1 VNGPLVVAAVVLD
14 GSWAACARDRNGRR
28 RLRRQAGRLSGYGVH
43 LVLVG
48 PQSARVAVG
57 WSSPGGLG
65 LRVLASAD
73 GRVLEVGDDERRDLR
88 SSLHSGSTVGEWL
101 GERGIGPGLVLLVR
115 APGRSTEPPDDR
127 RAAELLGPGS
137 RRAAVVALDDVRPAT
152 GEPVLTLADL
162 LGQQVRVHEDRRVPD
177 IDLDPAWTLLET
189 GRDPMRHRV
198 TETLLSV
205 GTGGVAA
212 RGAVEEHH
220 EGGNPLVLAA
230 GVYERTGP
238 DSRLLAGPLCTR
250 LDVVDP
256 PEEDRRVLD
265 LRTGVLVRQEVGEPS
280 RPLRTMRFASIDI
293 PGAFVVRAE
302 GGEGRLSAGEPL
314 RPSPGTAMETG
325 RRGGLAWAR
334 ARGVTGGLGAA
345 AWQEERT
352 AGGTCSV
359 DRIAAYVRGV
369 GRQPVLGRAL
379 RSVRD
384 AEGRGLPSLLVA
396 QRAGWA
402 RRWHEVNVDL
412 PGDPVAER
420 ALRFALF
427 QLRSNAGRGPES
439 AVGARG
445 ISGQA
450 YAGHVFW
457 DADAF
462 ILPAMVT
469 IDPPTAEAMVRY
481 RTRRLD
487 AARAFARASG
497 RDGARFPWES
507 AATGVDVTPPTARVG
522 AEVLDITTGQ
532 REEHVTADVAWG
544 AVRVAEWTGS
554 ATARSAA
561 ATLLDA
567 TARYWASRCHTDP
580 DGTSHIR
587 DVMGP
592 DEYHDRVDDNA
603 FTNVMARWNLRTAAG
618 ADRRGTAPDGADRWR
633 RLADTLVDGLDDA
646 SLVYEQFRGYDALR
660 PLLASDVGGPPVAAD
675 LVLGRE
681 GVARSQV
688 IKQPDV
694 LMLHQMVP
702 FEVVPGSLGP
712 NLDRYGPRTA
722 HGSSLSPAVT
732 ASLLARA
739 GRLEEALE
747 LLHLALALD
756 IEDLTGTTAG
766 GLHVATLAGSWMAV
780 LEGFLGVRV
789 DGGVLRVRPRLPETW
804 RDLEVRFHCLG
815 RTVQVE
821 VGPRHVTVRTS
832 RPLRVRLGDHP
843 TVRVDGSARLD
854 RDDPTTGDVHA

>member
-1 VNGPLVVAAVVLD
+1 MIDRLVAAVVVD

-28 RLRRQAGRLSGYGVH
+28 RLRRQSSRLSGYGVH

-57 WSSPGGLG
+57 WSGPDGPG
-65 LRVLASAD
+65 LRVLAGAD
-73 GRVLEVGDDERRDLR
+73 GGVLEVGDGRRTGPSAEHR
-88 SSLHSGSTVGEWL
+88 VSTVREWL
-101 GERGIGPGLVLLVR
+101 AEKGIGPGLVLFVR
-115 APGRSTEPPDDR
+115 APDRPAEPADDR

-137 RRAAVVALDDVRPAT
+137 RRAVVVPLDDVRPAT
-152 GEPVLTLADL
+152 GKPAVTLADL
-162 LGQQVRVHEDRRVPD
+162 LHEQVRRHEDRRVPD
-177 IDLDPAWTLLET
+177 VDLDPAWTLLET

-205 GTGGVAA
+205 GTGGVAT
-212 RGAVEEHH
+212 RGAVEEPQ
-220 EGGNPLVLAA
+220 EGGTPLVLAA
-230 GVYERTGP
+230 GVYEGTGP
-238 DSRLLAGPLCTR
+238 DSRLLPGPLCTR

-265 LRTGVLVRQEVGEPS
+265 LRTGVLIRQQVGD
-280 RPLRTMRFASIDI
+280 RRQRLRTMRFAAAAL
-293 PGAFVVRAE
+293 PGTFVVRAE

-314 RPSPGTAMETG
+314 RPPTGTSMESG

-334 ARGVTGGLGAA
+334 TRGPVGGLGAV

-352 AGGTCSV
+352 AGETCSV
-359 DRIAAYVRGV
+359 DRIAAYVRGL
-369 GRQPVLGRAL
+369 RHQPALGRAM
-379 RSVRD
+379 RSVRE
-384 AEGRGLPSLLVA
+384 AEERGVSSLLVA
-396 QRAGWA
+396 QREGWA
-402 RRWHEVNVDL
+402 QRWQEVNIDL

-427 QLRSNAGRGPES
+427 QLRSNTGRGPES

-445 ISGQA
+445 VSGHS

-462 ILPAMVT
+462 VLPAMVT

-481 RTRRLD
+481 RAHRLD

-497 RDGARFPWES
+497 REGARFPWES

-522 AEVLDITTGQ
+522 ADVLDITTGQ
-532 REEHVTADVAWG
+532 REEHITADVAWG
-544 AVRVAEWTGS
+544 AVRVAEWTRNP
-554 ATARSAA
+554 TARTTA

-567 TARYWASRCHTDP
+567 TARYWASRCDTDP
-580 DGTSHIR
+580 DGTAHIR

-603 FTNVMARWNLRTAAG
+603 FTNVMARWNLRRAADL
-618 ADRRGTAPDGADRWR
+618 DRGGPAPDEAGRWR
-633 RLADTLVDGLDDA
+633 RLADSLVDGLDDA
-646 SLVYEQFRGYDALR
+646 CLVYEQFRGYDTLR
-660 PLLASDVGGPPVAAD
+660 PLLAADVGGPPVAAD
-675 LVLGRE
+675 LVLGRDR
-681 GVARSQV
+681 VARSQI

-702 FEVVPGSLGP
+702 DEVARESLGT

-722 HGSSLSPAVT
+722 HGSSLSPGVT

-739 GRLEEALE
+739 GRVEEALE
-747 LLHLALALD
+747 MLHLALALD
-756 IEDLTGTTAG
+756 IEDLTGTTAS
-766 GLHVATLAGSWMAV
+766 GLHLAAMAGSWMAV
-780 LEGFLGVRV
+780 LEGFLGIRV
-789 DGGVLRVRPRLPETW
+789 ERGVLRIRPVLPATW
-804 RDLEVRFHCLG
+804 PGIGVRFHCLA

-832 RPLRVRLGDHP
+832 GPLPVRLDDHP
-843 TVRVDGSARLD
+843 AVRVDGSVRLD
-854 RDDPTTGDVHA
+854 RDDPTRGDNHA